1 MTASYGR
8 PQTRQVNALPQVTK
22 ASPAKPMSFD
32 AAPQG
37 QNGRFLDYSSAEQAG
52 LNAARPYNELA
63 NFIEAATEPTI
74 KAAKLYVKD
83 QVDEELGK
91 IAAQPEMLQAY
102 RQGGAKERDWI
113 SSFRPQTQKIVNEA
127 WAASEAA
134 AYNERLIAAETTSDI
149 LTGTLASEQE
159 RDAERQRI
167 KGEVYEATLG
177 KVPVAYQAGVL
188 DLVMLAEA
196 GSRAKVEELRLKE
209 KREEDDSKLAAGL
222 GDELRR
228 AIAERET
235 PNGRTQIEADEAAIR
250 IVGTQLGAINREK
263 TTQETAGFAV
273 QAVSNEVSKVLG
285 KDFKD
290 AEGAV
295 GIIDNSLALYSS
307 IKMDNG
313 QSLLDV
319 RLADGETVQAKLE
332 KARATLGPAA
342 EEQAKERDRIASGQI
357 IIDGTGPNATDAD
370 KQQARAELTQLLR
383 GDPDLLFQ
391 RLNQLEQVDAI
402 YDQPTDQQQETELN
416 LVASWAG
423 RALSVKQKLEQIAD
437 ADLTIKQKLQLA
449 KSVRGDED
457 NITKAINYSVSR
469 TNAAQVT
476 SATQTVFEQANKTGN
491 SKTAEQVR
499 ADLLRE
505 TNRRT
510 YKQVQEYLQNPTN
523 TLDQATVDG
532 FFLKNLQDVANE
544 QSAGYAKS
552 NIPVKTNVQNA
563 GELLNE
569 IATRY
574 RDQRFKKSVNIFPQ
588 TFRDYAKS
596 RGLDPNSYTD
606 LTRLMQDYLGDIQE
620 KGKPAFP
627 SPRKT
632 WQQTL
637 QNAMNFSG
645 QPPSGQNPS
654 SEQQQNKPAQA
665 AAPLPSQ
672 QALQESLNMMNWMIA
687 GGATKPQSI
696 PQQIEMIL
704 PVGLYQMAG
713 GSGIPSEEPKLDN
726 LENIQALASLAG
738 QKKRLQAN
746 TPPLPQLP
754 PDQPTVLVPT
764 NISNDKHPY
773 FLAVGIANGTR
784 TPKGGYTNL
793 WQREGTAGRRNG
805 LTPAQSDNAVAGQMS
820 QTLTRITPVLQ
831 QMGLKPGTAGWN
843 RLMFNVLDM
852 SVSSP
857 PEAFTGFIQN
867 LPQLQDFSI
876 EGIAKARAEW
886 LGTQSNFSEIYSV
899 MRSRAGVFDYRRK
912 L

>member
-52 LNAARPYNELA
+52 LNAARPYTELA

-102 RQGGAKERDWI
+102 RQGGEKERDWI

-127 WAASEAA
+127 WASSEAG

-177 KVPVAYQAGVL
+177 KVPVAYQGGVL

-209 KREEDDSKLAAGL
+209 KRQEDDSKLAAGL

-228 AIAERET
+228 GIAERST
-235 PNGRTQIEADEAAIR
+235 VIGKTQLEADQEAIR
-250 IVGTQLGAINREK
+250 IVGTQLGAINAEK
-263 TTQETAGFAV
+263 TTQQTAGFAV
-273 QAVSNEVSKVLG
+273 QAVSNEVTKVLG

-295 GIIDNSLALYSS
+295 NIIDNALAIYSS
-307 IKMDNG
+307 LEMDNG

-332 KARATLGPAA
+332 KARSTLGPAA
-342 EEQAKERDRIASGQI
+342 EEQQKEQDRVLSGQI
-357 IIDGTGPNATDAD
+357 IIEGTGPNATDAQ
-370 KQQARAELTQLLR
+370 KQQAQAQLTQLLK

-391 RLNQLEQVDAI
+391 RLAQLEQIDSI
-402 YDQPTDQQQETELN
+402 YDQPTDKQQETELN
-416 LVASWAG
+416 LLAGWAG
-423 RALSVKQKLEQIAD
+423 KALSIKEKLDQIAD
-437 ADLTIKQKLQLA
+437 ADLTNKQKLTLA
-449 KSVRGDED
+449 KAARGDED
-457 NITKAINYSVSR
+457 NVTQAINYSVSK
-469 TNAAQVT
+469 TNRAQVT
-476 SATQTVFEQANKTGN
+476 SATQTVFTEANKTG
-491 SKTAEQVR
+491 SPKTVQQVE

-510 YKQVQEYLQNPTN
+510 YKQVQEYLQNPKN

-532 FFLKNLQDVANE
+532 FFQKNLQDVANE
-544 QSAGYAKS
+544 QVAGYVKS
-552 NIPVKTNVQNA
+552 NVPVKSNVQNA
-563 GELLNE
+563 GDLLTE
-569 IATRY
+569 VATRY
-574 RDQRFKKSVNIFPQ
+574 REQGFKKSVNIFPQ
-588 TFRDYAKS
+588 TFRDRAKEL
-596 RGLDPNSYTD
+596 GYNPDSYYD
-606 LTRLMQDYLGDIQE
+606 LQRAMSQYLGDIQE
-620 KGKPAFP
+620 NGKPAFP

-637 QNAMNFSG
+637 QNAMSYSG
-645 QPPSGQNPS
+645 QPPSGQGAQ
-654 SEQQQNKPAQA
+654 EQESKPAQA

-704 PVGLYQMAG
+704 PTGLYQMAG
-713 GSGIPSEEPKLDN
+713 GSGIPSQEPKLDN

-784 TPKGGYTNL
+784 TSKGGYTNL

-886 LGTQSNFSEIYSV
+886 LGTQSNFSEIYSM